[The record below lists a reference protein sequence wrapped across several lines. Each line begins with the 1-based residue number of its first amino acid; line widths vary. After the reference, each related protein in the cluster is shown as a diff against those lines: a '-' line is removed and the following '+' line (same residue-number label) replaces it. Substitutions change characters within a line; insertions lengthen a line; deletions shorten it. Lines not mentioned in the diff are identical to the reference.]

1 MALLEVGTARN
12 KDRKLMVDGFGPD
25 AANAQHAASQRG
37 CVLFATPGDALRRTA
52 WLGQVPAATLDQLA
66 QQSVLHRVPSGSV
79 LFEQSETPAFA
90 LLLAAGC
97 VDLLAV
103 DGANEALF
111 ETVHP
116 VDLLL
121 PAAVLNRQPYL
132 ARAFV
137 VEEAQLV
144 LVHADAF
151 RDAVAADHAL
161 CLAVLACQAA
171 QFRRQVK
178 LAKNLK
184 LRSAE
189 ERVGCYLLGLLHGT
203 DLQTPVRLPVEK
215 RRIAWQLGMT
225 RETLSRTLAVLPR
238 YGLCVVGDTI
248 EVTDVAAMQAR
259 FHLDAMIDAA
269 EPIVPLPLQRG

>member
-1 MALLEVGTARN
+1 MPNSADAQWETDPTATG
-12 KDRKLMVDGFGPD
+12 L
-25 AANAQHAASQRG
+25 
-37 CVLFATPGDALRRTA
+37 CATPGEALNRTV
-52 WLGQVPAATLDQLA
+52 WLRQVPAATLDRLA
-66 QQSVLHRVPSGSV
+66 QQAVLHRVPSGSV
-79 LFEQSETPAFA
+79 LFEQSETPGFA
-90 LLLAAGC
+90 QLLVAGC

-103 DGANEALF
+103 DGPNEALI

-132 ARAFV
+132 ARACV

-144 LVHADAF
+144 LVHAETF

-189 ERVGCYLLGLLHGT
+189 QRVGCYLLGLSQGQQPH
-203 DLQTPVRLPVEK
+203 TPVRLPCEK
-215 RRIAWQLGMT
+215 RRIAWLLGIT
-225 RETLSRTLAVLPR
+225 RETFSRTLAVMPR
-238 YGLCVVGDTI
+238 FGLCVAGDTI
-248 EVTDVAAMQAR
+248 EVTDAAAAHAH
-259 FHLDAMIDAA
+259 FLLDPLIDGPEA
-269 EPIVPLPLQRG
+269 VTPLPVKTV